1 MAKKITLKNKN
12 GDVLCPHTAIEQVQG
27 LKEALDGKLPLTGGV
42 LTGDI
47 IAPAFETTS
56 YSGQPTRKTRLHS
69 TGLNICGRENA
80 GWAGGVA
87 VVDNQASSLGTI
99 AGAYGDSSYSPSY
112 YFYGG
117 AYNNSALKLLPD
129 GRATFKNTV
138 IAPTFDGMATSVK
151 DGSIS
156 TSKIADTAITSAKLA
171 SSLIL
176 KGTPQLAT
184 QPTLSSE
191 SQNIASV
198 GLVKEAVDGIEIGG
212 VNLILNSDFSQGTEY
227 WSIWKHGVGSFTVED
242 KIATFF
248 FGDTS
253 GQGILQTSLIY
264 IESGQQY
271 TMSFNVRSDNVTSI
285 NSCYLMSME
294 GVSNIRLT
302 NIDGINSSWQRIEF
316 HFTASQTGNY
326 YFGLGLSNFL
336 RGSFQIK
343 RVKIEKGNKATDWSP
358 APEDVEAKIEA
369 AKPTI
374 FLQTLQPSATEVKE
388 GDIWI
393 IQ

>member
-27 LKEALDGKLPLTGGV
+27 LKEALDGKLSLTGGV

-129 GRATFKNTV
+129 GKATFKNTV

-156 TSKIADTAITSAKLA
+156 TSKIADTAITPAKIQTSIALN
-171 SSLIL
+171 
-176 KGTPQLAT
+176 GTPSMT
-184 QPTLSSE
+184 VEPTTSSPDKT
-191 SQNIASV
+191 IASV
-198 GLVKEAVDGIEIGG
+198 GFVKKV
-212 VNLILNSDFSQGTEY
+212 
-227 WSIWKHGVGSFTVED
+227 
-242 KIATFF
+242 
-248 FGDTS
+248 
-253 GQGILQTSLIY
+253 
-264 IESGQQY
+264 
-271 TMSFNVRSDNVTSI
+271 
-285 NSCYLMSME
+285 
-294 GVSNIRLT
+294 
-302 NIDGINSSWQRIEF
+302 
-316 HFTASQTGNY
+316 
-326 YFGLGLSNFL
+326 
-336 RGSFQIK
+336 
-343 RVKIEKGNKATDWSP
+343 
-358 APEDVEAKIEA
+358 
-369 AKPTI
+369 KPTI